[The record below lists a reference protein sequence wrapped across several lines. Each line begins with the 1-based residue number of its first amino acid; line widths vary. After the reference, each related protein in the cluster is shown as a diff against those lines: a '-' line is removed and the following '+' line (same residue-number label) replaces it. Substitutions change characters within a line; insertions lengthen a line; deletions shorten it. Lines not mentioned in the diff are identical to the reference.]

1 MARII
6 DITGQIHTGMWSYG
20 FPYPEITVRPMT
32 KVDWVE
38 YNTHA
43 EVIDGFN
50 SQCGTYLETPAHYL
64 GDKSYPLIDVPVDK
78 LLDIPTVI
86 IDLGDLR
93 NAQRTAITRQMLEE
107 NPAAQYITEGC
118 CILLCAHWGSKWDD
132 KDYLSMSP
140 YITLEAMQWL
150 VEKKPFLMGSDFP
163 TWDNVQN
170 TQGFWDL
177 FYNSDILMVAPCV
190 NLEQVQKPT
199 ALLTVLPI
207 KVEKTCCI
215 PCRAVLKVD

>member
-1 MARII
+1 MERII
-6 DITGQIHTGMWSYG
+6 DITGEIHTGMWSYG
-20 FPYPEITVRPMT
+20 FPYPEITVSPMT
-32 KVDWVE
+32 KVDWVA

-43 EVIDGFN
+43 EVIEGFN

-64 GDKSYPLIDVPVDK
+64 GDKSYPLIDVPVSK

-93 NAQRTAITRQMLEE
+93 TVRTAITREMVEN
-107 NPAAQYITEGC
+107 NPASKYITEGC
-118 CILLCAHWGSKWDD
+118 AILLCAHWGDKWKDA
-132 KDYLSMSP
+132 DYLSMSP

-150 VEKKPFLMGSDFP
+150 VDQKPFLMGSDFP

-170 TQGFWDL
+170 SQGFWDL
-177 FYNSDILMVAPCV
+177 FYNSNILMLAPCV
-190 NLEQVQKPT
+190 NLEKVGKPAAKLT
-199 ALLTVLPI
+199 ALPI

-215 PCRAVLKVD
+215 PCRAVLKAE